1 MKKLTAI
8 LMVFLMLFSF
18 VACKDNGTNEE
29 TTNPY
34 VTDVNG
40 EAVTDEQGENVT
52 VTAAGDELTT
62 EAVSDAE
69 DTTAATEVTMPSD
82 DPSTWTKEQ
91 IVEYYKNA
99 AINSKTKVKS
109 VEYKNLSQMVVNDGD
124 GFLGKLVEMITPFL
138 ISALEDSQTEF
149 DGITGGYEN
158 LVPDDVQS
166 AKAYKS
172 GEYVVVEM
180 TMKEQI
186 DGAHGDR
193 YGGTVGHAISVVGDL
208 AVVTEAL
215 PQFNIDFENANVK
228 LHYKNPKL
236 KVKINKD
243 GVIEKG
249 TWTYVT
255 YVTIENLYVG
265 AKRIPL
271 SATVKSGY
279 GTVDYEITVGG
290 GF

>member
-18 VACKDNGTNEE
+18 AACKDNGANEE

-40 EAVTDEQGENVT
+40 EAVTDEQGESIT
-52 VTAAGDELTT
+52 VTDNESTSEAA
-62 EAVSDAE
+62 SDAE
-69 DTTAATEVTMPSD
+69 DTTDAVEVTMPSD

-99 AINSKTKVKS
+99 AINSKNKVKS
-109 VEYKNLSQMVVNDGD
+109 VEYKNLSEMVVNDGD

-166 AKAYKS
+166 AKAYKR

-193 YGGTVGHAISVVGDL
+193 YSGTVGHAISVVGDL

-236 KVKINKD
+236 KVRINKD

-249 TWTYVT
+249 TWSYVT